1 MGKTEFI
8 KKWQYLTDPIIKI
21 GNIEECQLKY
31 WTAFQSKVPSDG
43 TLEIWSGA
51 NTYLP
56 LHKLSE
62 YDNGIQWN
70 YNKYYNSRSIIM
82 ENKHG
87 RRMELGNSGMC
98 LHQQIERLLAVAS
111 SAIGLLCSCAVYAC
125 NIQSIALE
133 THQNIFICLDG
144 RVGRRTALH
153 MHAKVF
159 LSFSFPTG
167 VIQ

>member
-1 MGKTEFI
+1 M
-8 KKWQYLTDPIIKI
+8 KWCKYL
-21 GNIEECQLKY
+21 
-31 WTAFQSKVPSDG
+31 
-43 TLEIWSGA
+43 
-51 NTYLP
+51 YLP

-98 LHQQIERLLAVAS
+98 LHQQIERLLAVA
-111 SAIGLLCSCAVYAC
+111 ALVLLDCCAVYAC

-153 MHAKVF
+153 IHAKVF
-159 LSFSFPTG
+159 LSFG
-167 VIQ
+167 AVHNRCRQLGGGRGQKLVQIADG

>member
-1 MGKTEFI
+1 M
-8 KKWQYLTDPIIKI
+8 KWCKYL
-21 GNIEECQLKY
+21 
-31 WTAFQSKVPSDG
+31 
-43 TLEIWSGA
+43 
-51 NTYLP
+51 YLP

-98 LHQQIERLLAVAS
+98 LHQQIERLLAVA
-111 SAIGLLCSCAVYAC
+111 ALVLLDCCAVYAC
-125 NIQSIALE
+125 NIQSIAL
-133 THQNIFICLDG
+133 HQNIFICLDG

-159 LSFSFPTG
+159 LSFSLRGHSVTTWTQFFPFLTTCLPS
-167 VIQ
+167 